1 MAGVV
6 AILFFGFVL
15 VATLIALSVLSAGVE
30 EYERKYSVS
39 HTRELGEM
47 FLFVSP
53 RHILYVNIVVV
64 AVFVA
69 VGLLVFGNVVATVLL
84 AAAGLIAPTYAIRY
98 MRARRIRMFEAQLV
112 DSLDQM
118 ASALRAGLSLQQAM
132 DNVAKE
138 ASVPLGQE
146 FGLMLKELRLGVPM
160 DEALTNMADR
170 VGSDDLRLVTTA
182 SNICR
187 QLGGNMAEVFET
199 IAATVRDRFRLEGRI
214 RALTAQGK
222 LQGWVVASMPLIL
235 GLVLNWMRPDL
246 MGPMLNSWFGYG
258 LIAAIVVMEA
268 MGILLIRRIV
278 AIDI

>member
-6 AILFFGFVL
+6 AILVFGFVV

-30 EYERKYSVS
+30 EYERKYSVAQ
-39 HTRELGEM
+39 TRELGEM

-53 RHILYVNIVVV
+53 RQLLIVNLCVV
-64 AVFVA
+64 AVFLA
-69 VGLLVFGNVVATVLL
+69 VGLLLFNWVATLL
-84 AAAGLIAPTYAIRY
+84 LGAAGLIAPTYVIRY
-98 MRARRIRMFEAQLV
+98 LRQRRIRAFETQLV

-138 ASVPLGQE
+138 ASAPLGEE
-146 FGLMLKELRLGVPM
+146 FRLMLKEIRLGVPM
-160 DEALTNMADR
+160 DEALTNLADR

-199 IAATVRDRFRLEGRI
+199 IATTVRERFRLEGRI

-222 LQGWVVASMPLIL
+222 LQGWVVASMPLVL

-246 MGPMLNSWFGYG
+246 MQPMLNSWFGYG
-258 LIAAIVVMEA
+258 LIAGIVVMEA

>member
-6 AILFFGFVL
+6 AILFFAFV
-15 VATLIALSVLSAGVE
+15 VIATLIAMSVLSAGVE
-30 EYERKYSVS
+30 EYERKYSVQQ
-39 HTRELGEM
+39 TRELSEM

-53 RHILYVNIVVV
+53 RQLLIANVCIV

-69 VGLLVFGNVVATVLL
+69 VGLLLLNTVATVLL
-84 AAAGLIAPTYAIRY
+84 ALAGLIAPTYVIRY
-98 MRARRIRMFEAQLV
+98 LRQRRIRNFETQLV

-118 ASALRAGLSLQQAM
+118 AAALRAGLSLQQAM

-138 ASVPLGQE
+138 ASAPLGQE
-146 FGLMLKELRLGVPM
+146 FKLMLKEIRLGVPM
-160 DEALTNMADR
+160 DEALSNLADR

-199 IAATVRDRFRLEGRI
+199 IASTVRERFRLEGRI

-222 LQGWVVASMPLIL
+222 LQGWVVASMPLVL

-246 MGPMLNSWFGYG
+246 MEPMINSWFGYG
-258 LIAAIVVMEA
+258 LIAVIITMEL

>member
-1 MAGVV
+1 VAGVV
-6 AILFFGFVL
+6 AILFFGFVV

-30 EYERKYSVS
+30 EYERKYSVAQ
-39 HTRELGEM
+39 TRELGEM

-53 RHILYVNIVVV
+53 RQLLIVNVCVV
-64 AVFVA
+64 AVFLA
-69 VGLLVFGNVVATVLL
+69 VGLLLFNWVATLL
-84 AAAGLIAPTYAIRY
+84 LGAAGLITPTYLIRY
-98 MRARRIRMFEAQLV
+98 LRQRRIRTFETQLV

-138 ASVPLGQE
+138 ASAPLGQE
-146 FGLMLKELRLGVPM
+146 FGLMLKEIRLGVPM
-160 DEALTNMADR
+160 DEALTNLADR

-199 IAATVRDRFRLEGRI
+199 IATTVRERFRLEGRI

-222 LQGWVVASMPLIL
+222 LQGWVVASMPLVL
-235 GLVLNWMRPDL
+235 GFVLNWMRPDL
-246 MGPMLNSWFGYG
+246 MEPMLNSWFGYG
-258 LIAAIVVMEA
+258 LIAGIVVMEA

>member
-1 MAGVV
+1 VAGVV
-6 AILFFGFVL
+6 AILVFGFVV

-30 EYERKYSVS
+30 EYERKYSVAQ
-39 HTRELGEM
+39 TRELGEM

-53 RHILYVNIVVV
+53 RQLLIVNLCIV
-64 AVFVA
+64 AVFLA
-69 VGLLVFGNVVATVLL
+69 VGFLLLNWVATLL
-84 AAAGLIAPTYAIRY
+84 LGAAGLITPTYLIRY
-98 MRARRIRMFEAQLV
+98 LRQRRIRNFETQLV

-138 ASVPLGQE
+138 ASAPLGQE
-146 FGLMLKELRLGVPM
+146 FGLMLKEIRLGVPM
-160 DEALTNMADR
+160 DEALNNLADR
-170 VGSDDLRLVTTA
+170 VSSDDLRLVTTA

-199 IAATVRDRFRLEGRI
+199 IATTVRERFRLEGRI

-222 LQGWVVASMPLIL
+222 LQGWVVASMPLVL
-235 GLVLNWMRPDL
+235 GFVLNWMRPDL
-246 MGPMLNSWFGYG
+246 MEPMLNSWFGYS